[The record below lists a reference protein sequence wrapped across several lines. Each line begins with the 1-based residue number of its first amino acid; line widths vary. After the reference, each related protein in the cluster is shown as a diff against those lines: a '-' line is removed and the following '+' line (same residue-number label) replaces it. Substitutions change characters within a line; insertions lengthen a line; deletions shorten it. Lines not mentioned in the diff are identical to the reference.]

1 MHTTLSDD
9 DQSTPTA
16 VSITVTSLHKITE
29 EELDSQT
36 AQDLRPTTTDCPQ
49 SHREMIKELLV
60 ILIPADVSA
69 FLWMSA
75 QSITMMFVG
84 SRLGSDALAQY
95 SVGVM
100 VFNICGISVISG
112 IGSAM
117 DTIVS
122 QAYGRDPTSP
132 EIGEALQRAL
142 GLCSALVIPCTV
154 FFECVLVPL
163 QVPIFGETVGAGSAA
178 FLAWSPIYMVPL
190 LVGASIRRLM
200 LATRAADLVVYA
212 NAAAF
217 VVSPIA
223 NWLFIDLGV
232 GLGATSALAA
242 ITSFNALAYV
252 ALCFWH
258 PKMQCVRNAVWPL
271 APRAMEWIEVKTFLA
286 LGVPSMIAM
295 CAEWWAFDLQ
305 QLFTT
310 YVDSDSVAAFG
321 ICMTALVMLFSVA
334 LGVSISCTTLVGNAL
349 GANCPIRAR
358 QYVRFLLAS
367 GLILSTAAGFSLYLA
382 RHRFVRLFTDNE
394 RVISISFDALPIVA
408 LCHIGDTIQFSLQ
421 GFFRA
426 VGKQGVTAVVV
437 LVTLWLVGLPASALL
452 CLVAHLGTKGVF
464 LGLLIGFLFEI
475 PLLAYFMKDWDW
487 AAIALEAS
495 VSTCAGGVVCN
506 TTLTSAVEDVSD
518 AVADD
523 MEEMNEDDALVA
535 MPVS

>member
-1 MHTTLSDD
+1 MNDD
-9 DQSTPTA
+9 
-16 VSITVTSLHKITE
+16 E
-29 EELDSQT
+29 EEEHQQQSQ
-36 AQDLRPTTTDCPQ
+36 AISRLEDVLQ
-49 SHREMIKELLV
+49 SNKEMIKELLV

-100 VFNICGISVISG
+100 VFNICGISVITG

-117 DTIVS
+117 DTTVS
-122 QAYGRDPTSP
+122 QAYGRDPLSP

-142 GLCSALVIPCTV
+142 CLCSALVIPCTV
-154 FFECVLVPL
+154 FFEFVLVPL
-163 QVPIFGETVGAGSAA
+163 QVPIFGETIGAGSAA

-200 LATRAADLVVYA
+200 LATRAADLVAYA

-217 VVSPIA
+217 LTSPVA

-242 ITSFNALAYV
+242 ISSFNALAYI
-252 ALCFWH
+252 ALCIWH
-258 PKMQCVRNAVWPL
+258 PKMDCVRTAVWPL
-271 APRAMEWIEVKTFLA
+271 SPRALEWTEVKTFLA
-286 LGVPSMIAM
+286 LGIPSMIAM
-295 CAEWWAFDLQ
+295 CAEWWAFDMQ

-321 ICMTALVMLFSVA
+321 ICMTALVALFSVA

-358 QYVRFLLAS
+358 QYVRFLIAA
-367 GLILSTAAGFSLYLA
+367 GLILSTAAGIALCVFGD
-382 RHRFVRLFTDNE
+382 RFVRLFTDNE
-394 RVISISFDALPIVA
+394 RVRDIAFDTLPIVA

-426 VGKQGVTAVVV
+426 VGKQGITATAV
-437 LVTLWLVGLPASALL
+437 LVTLWLVGLPASAVL

-475 PLLAYFMKDWDW
+475 PLLAYFMTKWDW
-487 AAIALEAS
+487 TAIALEAS
-495 VSTCAGGVVCN
+495 VSKSNETNAITTSHDGAVDVV
-506 TTLTSAVEDVSD
+506 V
-518 AVADD
+518 DD
-523 MEEMNEDDALVA
+523 MEEMSEGAALVA
-535 MPVS
+535 ITVPSS